1 MRAAPERCFVA
12 NRPVWT
18 VLFLAGSSAAG
29 GPGRP
34 KPLRRRGAVHQSS
47 ASGSHDCVEVAL
59 AADAALVR
67 HSRNI
72 AGTPLCFSS
81 AAWAAFL
88 GSLRH

>member
-1 MRAAPERCFVA
+1 M
-12 NRPVWT
+12 
-18 VLFLAGSSAAG
+18 
-29 GPGRP
+29 
-34 KPLRRRGAVHQSS
+34 HQSS